1 MAGVS
6 PTLQTTVAGRFTDSN
21 IKAKLAVTGFVQP
34 VFNFDVD
41 VDQLDLDRFLP
52 QQPGEEKHTEKA
64 KSLGESLDL
73 SVLKDLKAQGSIRI
87 GLLKATNVKSS
98 RVKLDINTL

>member
-1 MAGVS
+1 M
-6 PTLQTTVAGRFTDSN
+6 N
-21 IKAKLAVTGFVQP
+21 GFVQP

-52 QQPGEEKHTEKA
+52 QQQGKGKHTEKA
-64 KSLGESLDL
+64 KNAKSLEESLDL
-73 SVLKDLKAQGSIRI
+73 SVLKDLKAKGSIRI
-87 GLLKATNVKSS
+87 GFMKAANVKSS